1 MPHKVADPIFQFNAP
16 GPKPNGLQAA
26 DDGLWIIDQGDNHVY
41 KVDWSTGEVLH
52 DIPTE
57 TEHSSGITLGGGYVW
72 VASTYSCEIFQIE
85 IDTGKTIEK
94 YPSPGAG
101 INATREHLDAEA
113 GRKSQATG
121 DHGLE
126 WKNGNLYIASPPS
139 QYVHVMD
146 TSNWSEIHKMKAPGF
161 RVHGLSWAEQEGHV
175 WIADTAFGVVSRH
188 RLEDGRC
195 YDAFRVKDPV
205 QVHGM
210 TIRENRLW
218 YADDRGPIGFLDVLM
233 EPTF

>member
-101 INATREHLDAEA
+101 STQHVNILTQKQGGNPKR
-113 GRKSQATG
+113 QVIMV
-121 DHGLE
+121 
-126 WKNGNLYIASPPS
+126 WNGKTETYTSPHHPRNMS
-139 QYVHVMD
+139 M
-146 TSNWSEIHKMKAPGF
+146 
-161 RVHGLSWAEQEGHV
+161 
-175 WIADTAFGVVSRH
+175 
-188 RLEDGRC
+188 
-195 YDAFRVKDPV
+195 
-205 QVHGM
+205 
-210 TIRENRLW
+210 
-218 YADDRGPIGFLDVLM
+218 
-233 EPTF
+233 

>member
-85 IDTGKTIEK
+85 IDTGKTVEK

-101 INATREHLDAEA
+101 INATREHLDA
-113 GRKSQATG
+113 
-121 DHGLE
+121 
-126 WKNGNLYIASPPS
+126 
-139 QYVHVMD
+139 
-146 TSNWSEIHKMKAPGF
+146 
-161 RVHGLSWAEQEGHV
+161 
-175 WIADTAFGVVSRH
+175 
-188 RLEDGRC
+188 
-195 YDAFRVKDPV
+195 
-205 QVHGM
+205 
-210 TIRENRLW
+210 
-218 YADDRGPIGFLDVLM
+218 
-233 EPTF
+233 

>member
-1 MPHKVADPIFQFNAP
+1 V
-16 GPKPNGLQAA
+16 
-26 DDGLWIIDQGDNHVY
+26 
-41 KVDWSTGEVLH
+41 
-52 DIPTE
+52 
-57 TEHSSGITLGGGYVW
+57 
-72 VASTYSCEIFQIE
+72 
-85 IDTGKTIEK
+85 EK

-113 GRKSQATG
+113 GRKSQPTG

-126 WKNGNLYIASPPS
+126 WDDGDLLIASPPS
-139 QYVHVMD
+139 QYVHVID
-146 TSNWSEIHKMKAPGF
+146 TRNWSEIHRMKAPGF
-161 RVHGLSWAEQEGHV
+161 RVHGLSWAEQAGHV

-195 YDAFRVKDPV
+195 YDAFRVNDPV

-210 TIRENRLW
+210 TMRENRLW
-218 YADDRGPIGFLDVLM
+218 YADDRGPIGFLDVGM